1 MKRAAQLYAVAL
13 MLLLAAA
20 WTQWTAEEPVDL
32 EGKVVMLQGEA
43 DAIEQVRWVSEDSEA
58 TISRKNDARGDYF
71 WVDYTRWTENKLP
84 KSRAEASADEGTDE
98 ASTAD
103 ETTPAQPE

>member
-32 EGKVVMLQGEA
+32 EGKVVMLKA
-43 DAIEQVRWVSEDSEA
+43 KRRMW
-58 TISRKNDARGDYF
+58 
-71 WVDYTRWTENKLP
+71 NK
-84 KSRAEASADEGTDE
+84 SAG
-98 ASTAD
+98 
-103 ETTPAQPE
+103 